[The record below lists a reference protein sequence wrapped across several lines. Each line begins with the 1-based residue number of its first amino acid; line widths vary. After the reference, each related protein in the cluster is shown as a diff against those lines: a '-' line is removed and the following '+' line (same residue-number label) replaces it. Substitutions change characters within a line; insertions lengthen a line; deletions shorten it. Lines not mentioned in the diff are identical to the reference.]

1 MSHDLDNSALLSIVV
16 LTWNNFADTAECL
29 QSLAQLNFPRYNII
43 LVDNGSTDGSI
54 ERLQSTF
61 PEVNIIRNDRNLGYA
76 GGNNI
81 GINHALSH
89 GAEYLLILNN
99 DTIVDR
105 NLAAELVSIT
115 RACNNL
121 GVLGCANYYYDN
133 RKKIQFSGGMIDWKT
148 GDVIDTTRHKIDK
161 GHFKALREVDTVAGS
176 CLFIPATVI
185 RVVGSFDERYF
196 LTFEESD
203 LCCRV
208 KKAGYRVYTCMNAI
222 IWHKVSVTGK
232 SQKEGINVLKY
243 YAVRNRFLFLY
254 KNSPKYLLPI
264 SLTYHLVR
272 TLLYISREIRKRNIP
287 QAKIILFGLIEGIFY
302 SFGRGALIKLS

>member
-1 MSHDLDNSALLSIVV
+1 MTRDLDNSALLSIVV

-29 QSLAQLNFPRYNII
+29 HSLGQLNYPRYNII

-54 ERLQSTF
+54 ERLQATF
-61 PEVNIIRNDRNLGYA
+61 PKVEIIKNDRNLGYA

-81 GINHALSH
+81 GIKHALSN

-105 NLAAELVSIT
+105 NLAAELTSIS
-115 RACNNL
+115 RACNNS

-133 RKKIQFSGGMIDWKT
+133 REKIQFSGGMIDWKT
-148 GDVIDTTRHKIDK
+148 GDVIDTTRHKIDE
-161 GHFKALREVDTVAGS
+161 GQFKALRQVDTVAGS

-185 RVVGSFDERYF
+185 KAVGSFDERYF

-208 KKAGYRVYTCMNAI
+208 KKAGYTVYTCMNAI
-222 IWHKVSVTGK
+222 IWHKVSVSGK
-232 SQKEGINVLKY
+232 AQKQGLNIFEY
-243 YAVRNRFLFLY
+243 YSVRNRFLFLI
-254 KNSPKYLLPI
+254 KNSPKRFLPV
-264 SLTYHLVR
+264 SLSYHITR
-272 TLLYISREIRKRNIP
+272 TLVYISKDLRKRNME
-287 QAKIILFGLIEGIFY
+287 QARLLLFGLIDGVLFRLGKGSLME
-302 SFGRGALIKLS
+302 